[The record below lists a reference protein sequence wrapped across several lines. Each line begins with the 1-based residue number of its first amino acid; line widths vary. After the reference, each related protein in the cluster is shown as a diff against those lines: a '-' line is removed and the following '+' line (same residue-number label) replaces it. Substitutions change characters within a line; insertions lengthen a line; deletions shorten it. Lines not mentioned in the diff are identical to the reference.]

1 MTLHFDF
8 LVRSFEAFAGTFYI
22 QAPFC
27 LGKRFQAVK
36 AIKGFLSEFSYSHP
50 LLLAKQSVPLAMDS
64 AFALQMNCG
73 KRAEAQTSHPAR
85 SLLAGLLTS
94 AKEGRST

>member
-1 MTLHFDF
+1 MKT
-8 LVRSFEAFAGTFYI
+8 
-22 QAPFC
+22 
-27 LGKRFQAVK
+27 
-36 AIKGFLSEFSYSHP
+36 IKGFLSEFSYSHP

-85 SLLAGLLTS
+85 SLLAGLLMS
-94 AKEGRST
+94 AKEDQHKTSEKQDLEQSVFSEY